1 MNRRTL
7 FLAIALVLFAFSGAT
22 LSLNKPRID
31 AGFAKVKDFFTNSHS
46 TRNRVELLFL
56 QQADSGSIVVDND
69 KPGCYTL
76 TLANLHQHV
85 LYFSDQPKRK
95 AGRLTLKEF
104 LETWSHDRI
113 KPNVA
118 MQAFA
123 VNREDVKEINM
134 VAVLSNP
141 KYNAKNQ
148 SMTYTACPIS
158 SSKIMANLNLRSV
171 NLFIDPIQQWPP

>member
-1 MNRRTL
+1 MNRRKL
-7 FLAIALVLFAFSGAT
+7 FLSVAIALIAFSGTT
-22 LSLNKPRID
+22 LSLEKSSIN
-31 AGFAKVKDFFTNSHS
+31 AHFAKIKSFFRNLKPD
-46 TRNRVELLFL
+46 RNRVELLFL
-56 QQADSGSIVVDND
+56 QQADSGSIVPDND

-76 TLANLHQHV
+76 TLTNLHQNV

-95 AGRLTLKEF
+95 AGRLSITEF
-104 LETWSHDRI
+104 LQTWSHDRI

-123 VNREDVKEINM
+123 VSRADIKEMNT

-141 KYNAKNQ
+141 RYDAENQ

-158 SSKIMANLNLRSV
+158 SSKIIAHHHLRSV
-171 NLFIDPIQQWPP
+171 NLFIDPIPQWPP